1 MSLIFPCACDKR
13 DSSLH
18 QWSTKVLTVP
28 RINSTDDDDELVIWG
43 FPEMGIPLN
52 PPFLFGIFN
61 EINHPAI
68 FRYPH
73 DYGNHH
79 DYGPIFAQ
87 VKSHLRGRGRGT
99 FPVLSLRGSLQ
110 YQ

>member
-1 MSLIFPCACDKR
+1 
-13 DSSLH
+13 
-18 QWSTKVLTVP
+18 
-28 RINSTDDDDELVIWG
+28 
-43 FPEMGIPLN
+43 MGIPLN

-87 VKSHLRGRGRGT
+87 VKSHLRGKRPRDISRAQFAGIPAV
-99 FPVLSLRGSLQ
+99 PVNKGW
-110 YQ
+110 